1 MDAAGGGGSGGILHS
16 ITKGVQD
23 ARSSLTSRLGQT
35 SSVSASL
42 RAGVRQVTAPCKLM
56 RDHEPVPGTQE
67 LRAGLAQAWTVRA
80 ATSRRGGSCSV
91 WTYDKTNVD
100 PQIVAMH
107 RDSVARMSRLRHP
120 AVLRILEPLEET
132 RSLLCFV
139 AEPVCG
145 VLSRGRNHYDELDVK
160 HGATQLADGL
170 DFLASHGLVLRD
182 LAPETVC
189 VAASDGRWVIASFCF
204 VHNIA
209 PAAATSE
216 TSVSPQP
223 SASLG
228 LNLSYAAPEVVEGST
243 EIGPLAD
250 VFSLGLLIFTTLTG
264 RQESPLGAPSNKEEY
279 RAALSR
285 LPVALNSA
293 SPGSANA
300 TSNGNGMHAVAV
312 ECLGACTAAWTTMRA
327 SAVSLRTSAW
337 LTSDRRL
344 AALLFLERLV
354 EKPPHQVGA
363 VLRELPTLLD
373 NVTDTRVLGLRV
385 LSPLLAELERGST
398 PGVTT
403 ASGTPSSASS
413 SFLSSS
419 TNSISGGGGGTK
431 TSTTSNGSSGSTG
444 LILTAVLDVA
454 SRLPRG
460 GTGDNDDAGALNAVC
475 TSLLPRMQSASGADL
490 EVLLRRSPLLAS
502 ALGAKHGPALLQMLL
517 RGLESGDPRLQ
528 AAALSGAPAA
538 AEAFNPDEVRACVLP
553 AAERV
558 MLSTSSSGTRVAAMA
573 SIASLLPI
581 AGAQEDCVR
590 TMQAVA
596 RVTAVDK
603 TAETLLAAAELF
615 VAVADCG
622 GADVAARAVLPVAC
636 PILACRESLD
646 AAQYETFIARVQS
659 VMDSI
664 VESGRTRRKA
674 AGGLGTKR
682 VGKQVGVE
690 DHLDFASS
698 DPLGGALQQ
707 MQNGAT
713 NGILRA
719 PQHHLT
725 ATPMT
730 TSTSGGAQTR
740 LGSSSSLIRPQG
752 AATSD
757 PFAAS
762 FGAPPPPQQATSSS
776 VCASP
781 AADPFFL
788 ATTTTSATLATT
800 NSSTRNIQGP
810 TPGALS
816 ATPSTRTAADQLAD
830 LLAGPEPGLFAGM
843 ASSSSL
849 DLGACANGGGAG
861 ARERS
866 DSLI

>member
-1 MDAAGGGGSGGILHS
+1 
-16 ITKGVQD
+16 
-23 ARSSLTSRLGQT
+23 
-35 SSVSASL
+35 
-42 RAGVRQVTAPCKLM
+42 M
-56 RDHEPVPGTQE
+56 REHEPVPGTQE
-67 LRAGLAQAWTVRA
+67 LRAGLAGAWTVRA

-91 WTYDKTNVD
+91 WTYDKTNAD

-204 VHNIA
+204 VHTI
-209 PAAATSE
+209 PSAAATSE

-228 LNLSYAAPEVVEGST
+228 LNLGYAAPEVVEGSSDV
-243 EIGPLAD
+243 GPLAD

-293 SPGSANA
+293 PPGSAHA
-300 TSNGNGMHAVAV
+300 AGIGNSMHAVAV

-327 SAVSLRTSAW
+327 SAASLRASAW

-363 VLRELPTLLD
+363 VLRELPSLLD
-373 NVTDTRVLGLRV
+373 KVTDTRVLGLRV

-398 PGVTT
+398 TTGVTT
-403 ASGTPSSASS
+403 ASGTSSSASS
-413 SFLSSS
+413 FFSSS
-419 TNSISGGGGGTK
+419 NNSISGGGSSKTTGGGGGGGGG
-431 TSTTSNGSSGSTG
+431 GSSSCSSSRG
-444 LILTAVLDVA
+444 LILTAIVDVA

-490 EVLLRRSPLLAS
+490 EVLLRSSPLLAS

-603 TAETLLAAAELF
+603 TAETLLAAAALF

-636 PILACRESLD
+636 PLLACRESLD
-646 AAQYETFIARVQS
+646 AVQYETFIARIQS
-659 VMDSI
+659 VMDSV

-674 AGGLGTKR
+674 AGGGLGTKR
-682 VGKQVGVE
+682 VGKQIGGE

-719 PQHHLT
+719 QPALAPQPHLT
-725 ATPMT
+725 TPMTT
-730 TSTSGGAQTR
+730 TSTSGGGAQTH
-740 LGSSSSLIRPQG
+740 LGSSGSFVGPPG
-752 AATSD
+752 AAVSAD

-762 FGAPPPPQQATSSS
+762 LGAPPPPQQTTTSSRA
-776 VCASP
+776 CAPP
-781 AADPFFL
+781 AADMDPFFM
-788 ATTTTSATLATT
+788 ATTTTTTTVQSATIAAT
-800 NSSTRNIQGP
+800 NSSTRNIQEP
-810 TPGALS
+810 ALGLLSTTS
-816 ATPSTRTAADQLAD
+816 ASPSTRTAADQLAD

-843 ASSSSL
+843 APTL
-849 DLGACANGGGAG
+849 ETRTTPYANGGGAEVRG
-861 ARERS
+861 RS